1 MQMQMHP
8 KFAVAVLALVAAASA
23 SDLTAA
29 PTLRHTA
36 LRRSRPIGG
45 APLPALSRRAEEPAL
60 LSAASKVDDNNQWQ
74 GVLAILGGVMIHL
87 ACGSMYIWGNLISYL
102 PASLKYWGGKDG
114 GGLPDAQLV
123 LPLILV
129 SQMAGMP
136 LGPVLERQLG
146 PRVTALVGAAM
157 MFAGV
162 FTSSYVTQLLP
173 FVGLYSV
180 VFGLGVGIAYQMPF
194 LTGGRWFPQKKGMV
208 TGAIISGMGGS
219 AFLLNM
225 LSTRLVNPAAVDA
238 VGGVFPPEV
247 YARWPS
253 MLRTL
258 GTVYVVLGVGGAL
271 LQTNPASFTGSYP
284 LLERITGGAKP
295 ADSAAKE
302 APAWPVAAGPSLASH
317 VLSLRFG
324 APAATQHT
332 PPHTPLQP
340 PTAHPAAH
348 PAAHSRRRGV
358 CTHVAGGR
366 VAQVCSGR

>member
-1 MQMQMHP
+1 MQQ
-8 KFAVAVLALVAAASA
+8 VVGLLALAAAASA
-23 SDLTAA
+23 SDLAA
-29 PTLRHTA
+29 PPTLRRTS
-36 LRRSRPIGG
+36 LRRLRPIGG
-45 APLPALSRRAEEPAL
+45 APLPALSRRAEEPAV
-60 LSAASKVDDNNQWQ
+60 LSAAAGKVDGAEIQWQ
-74 GVLAILGGVMIHL
+74 GVLAVLGGVMIHL
-87 ACGSMYIWGNLISYL
+87 AAGSMYCWGNLVSYL

-129 SQMAGMP
+129 AEMFGMP

-146 PRVTALVGAAM
+146 PRVTGLLGAAM

-162 FTSSYVTQLLP
+162 FFSSYATQLLP
-173 FVGLYSV
+173 FVGLYAV

-208 TGAIISGMGGS
+208 TGAIVSGMGFS

-225 LSTRLVNPAAVDA
+225 LGTRLVNPAAVDA

-258 GTVYVVLGVGGAL
+258 GTLYAVLGVGGAL